1 MSAFITVTDKELYHN
16 GFQIRFNN
24 GCTIS
29 VMFGKST
36 YSDAGETTAEVAAF
50 SKDDNF
56 MVFQEGTWI
65 ELAPGDTEVM
75 PRQTP
80 EDVSLL
86 IQTLS
91 NL

>member
-1 MSAFITVTDKELYHN
+1 MSAFITVTDEELYHN

-36 YSDAGETTAEVAAF
+36 YSDAGATTAEVAAF

-65 ELAPGDTEVM
+65 ELSPEDTEVM